1 MIIMMVNMA
10 TYFSINEVLNVK
22 KSIMESTQTLK
33 RTAWTLDTGHSHIGF
48 KVKHMMV
55 TNVRGLFKKY
65 EGRIYTRGNDF
76 RNAEIAII
84 INAGSISTNDEMRDA
99 HLRSVDFFDTDHFKE
114 IHFKG
119 TELELN
125 DQKDYV
131 LHGNLTIKDVTKE
144 IKLDIEF
151 NGIETDPWGTRKQDL
166 KSPVKLAERISDL
179 PGIPSWRQVAYWW
192 VMR

>member
-1 MIIMMVNMA
+1 
-10 TYFSINEVLNVK
+10 
-22 KSIMESTQTLK
+22 MESTQTLK
-33 RTAWTLDTGHSHIGF
+33 QTAWTLDTSHSHIGF

-65 EGRIYTRGNDF
+65 EGRISTRGNDF
-76 RNAEIAII
+76 RNAEIDII
-84 INAGSISTNDEMRDA
+84 INAGSISTNDAMRDA

-119 TELELN
+119 TELELT
-125 DQKDYV
+125 DQMDYV

-151 NGIETDPWGTRKQDL
+151 NGIETDPWGTRKAGFEVSGKISRKDFGLSWNTMLETGGVLLGDEVTIKCEVQLDEQS
-166 KSPVKLAERISDL
+166 KS
-179 PGIPSWRQVAYWW
+179 
-192 VMR
+192 